1 MSLDWEEGERERKI
15 TEREAA
21 MQGISVKWIDHS
33 VRSVLSDMEQG
44 KLALPEFQR
53 GWRWS
58 STGVRDYVDS
68 LGVPEPTRKQR

>member
-1 MSLDWEEGERERKI
+1 
-15 TEREAA
+15 